1 MKHLCLLSLCFAVAL
16 SAAAQTAQQNYID
29 KYAEAAV
36 AEMYRSGVPA
46 SITLAQGLLESGS
59 GLSEMAR
66 EGNNHFGIKCHNDWK
81 GKTMYYDDDAKHE
94 CFRKYN
100 SVAES
105 YEDHSN
111 FLRYKDRYKFLFDY
125 ETTDY
130 KSWCYGLKTAGYA
143 TDPSYATKLIK
154 IIEDY
159 RLYEY
164 DTVKVEE
171 IKKGSGKVVLYPGK
185 KDEEKKETAKETSPK
200 EEKTVSKESKGTKG
214 SPKAEKKQAGS
225 KMTKVTFAQSEEKIP
240 ESPLQME
247 QAEAYK
253 PAKGTFSFDISRA
266 VLAKNKVP
274 FVYAMEGESYASI
287 AEDYNLFLKEI
298 LRFNDLDAPEELL
311 PGTVVFLQK
320 KRSSTAKGLNMH
332 IVESNG
338 ESLRSIAQRYGVT
351 VKSLMKNNGFTS
363 PDTPLYE
370 SDRILLRK

>member
-46 SITLAQGLLESGS
+46 SITLAQGLLESGA

-94 CFRKYN
+94 CFRKYS

-143 TDPSYATKLIK
+143 TDPSYASKLIK

-164 DTVKVEE
+164 DSMPVEE
-171 IKKGSGKVVLYPGK
+171 IRKGSGKVVLYPGK
-185 KDEEKKETAKETSPK
+185 KEADKTVKEEKKPAS
-200 EEKTVSKESKGTKG
+200 KT
-214 SPKAEKKQAGS
+214 EKKPASG
-225 KMTKVTFAQSEEKIP
+225 KMTKVTFAKGEEKIP

-253 PAKGTFSFDISRA
+253 PARGTFSFDISRA
-266 VLAKNKVP
+266 VYAKNKVP

-287 AEDYNLFLKEI
+287 AEEYNLFLKEI
-298 LRFNDLDAPEELL
+298 LRFNDLTSVSDLL
-311 PGTVVFLQK
+311 PGTVVYLQK
-320 KRSSTAKGLNMH
+320 KKSSTEKGLNMH
-332 IVESNG
+332 IVENNG
-338 ESLRSIAQRYGVT
+338 ETLRLIAQRYGVT

>member
-1 MKHLCLLSLCFAVAL
+1 MKKRLCLVLASCLAVM
-16 SAAAQTAQQNYID
+16 AAYAQTAQQNYID

-46 SITLAQGLLESGS
+46 SITLAQGLLESGA

-81 GKTMYYDDDAKHE
+81 GKTMYFDDDAKNE
-94 CFRKYN
+94 CFRKYS

-164 DTVKVEE
+164 DSLTADQ
-171 IKKGSGKVVLYPGK
+171 IKKGTGKVLLYPGRK
-185 KDEEKKETAKETSPK
+185 ETEAPEGAQTQTAARTEKKTSRTSP
-200 EEKTVSKESKGTKG
+200 TRT
-214 SPKAEKKQAGS
+214 
-225 KMTKVTFAQSEEKIP
+225 EEKIP

-247 QAEAYK
+247 QPEAYVPK
-253 PAKGTFSFDISRA
+253 ASLSFDLSR
-266 VLAKNKVP
+266 KIMTQNKVP
-274 FVYAMEGESYASI
+274 FVYAMEGETYQSI
-287 AEDYNLFLKEI
+287 ADQYNLFLKEI
-298 LRFNDLDAPEELL
+298 LRFNDLGKNEELS
-311 PGTVVFLQK
+311 PGTVVYIQK
-320 KRSSTAKGLNMH
+320 KKSSTARGLNMH
-332 IVESNG
+332 IVDENG
-338 ESLRSIAQRYGVT
+338 ETLRSIAQRYGVT
-351 VKSLMKNNGFTS
+351 VKSLMKRNGLTS
-363 PDTPLYE
+363 PEASLYE